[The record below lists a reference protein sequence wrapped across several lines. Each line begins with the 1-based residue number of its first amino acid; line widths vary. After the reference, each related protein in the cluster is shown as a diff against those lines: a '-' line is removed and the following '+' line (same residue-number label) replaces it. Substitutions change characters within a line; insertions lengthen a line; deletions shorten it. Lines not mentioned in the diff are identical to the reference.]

1 MKKYLLI
8 LFTVGLFTGCD
19 KYDDGKL
26 WDNIN
31 NLEAR
36 LTALEKQCKEMNTN
50 IESMKVIVD
59 VLQSNDYVTNVTV
72 VSENG
77 VEIGYKIDFHVHP
90 SITIYHGKEGSAGET
105 PYVGE
110 NGNWCQF
117 MKHVTSQTLCD
128 IRFISALWK
137 IVDQVQLFQGGN
149 PGTLCFRF
157 C

>member
-77 VEIGYKIDFHVHP
+77 VEIGYKIKRHP
-90 SITIYHGKEGSAGET
+90 TQTMYIMNIYTASMNVCIA
-105 PYVGE
+105 
-110 NGNWCQF
+110 
-117 MKHVTSQTLCD
+117 
-128 IRFISALWK
+128 
-137 IVDQVQLFQGGN
+137 N
-149 PGTLCFRF
+149 PRTT
-157 C
+157 

>member
-1 MKKYLLI
+1 MGLSRTSKTDNPNSPTLSFLYKILLGLGVLIISPMKKYLLI

-59 VLQSNDYVTNVTV
+59 VLQ
-72 VSENG
+72 
-77 VEIGYKIDFHVHP
+77 IM
-90 SITIYHGKEGSAGET
+90 ITLLMLQ
-105 PYVGE
+105 
-110 NGNWCQF
+110 WCLK
-117 MKHVTSQTLCD
+117 M
-128 IRFISALWK
+128 
-137 IVDQVQLFQGGN
+137 G
-149 PGTLCFRF
+149 
-157 C
+157 